1 MGLKF
6 NTLKVKSQKNNGT
19 YIFSNFDIGLYLLDT
34 PRSLGEQLGSLGL
47 IGGRNIITE
56 KSALVPQYGY
66 QVLGQLPAI
75 NDVQEYVAAVS
86 KDSASTSS
94 FFIVS
99 QTGKVY
105 LYTAA
110 QGLKKY
116 ATEIGV
122 PQGIIVTHSGKH
134 LVVYN
139 GGQLYLFGGYYE
151 EATVESLADNVSL
164 SDYTSY
170 YQFSRPLSEKDY
182 YWNGK
187 DLAVTGTVGGES
199 NTSRHVVISVT
210 EDEDN
215 DVCIVKT
222 VIEGTHLVYENQGI
236 VSIGEKA
243 LIEKDCIYT
252 PEEGE
257 EITMTPRLMEVCVN
271 RLFIVD
277 VSGRIYYSQIG
288 GVEIMA
294 NSLDPEN
301 VTGFKEA
308 YGAGYF
314 EGFYNSTSL
323 TLAIEDFLNGALITK
338 EDGLYYLVL
347 TQQTQDNTGTVTDRN
362 TTNVYINKIANIG
375 QKYATDHVIVREQ
388 VFAYDTWSGN
398 IVDAASVNVFGNLVA
413 GGIIIDQ
420 KALASYSSGIDS
432 TKRSLCY
439 NGQENKF
446 FLYYGENLD
455 NGILLTTQAT
465 IFPRKLDVEVM
476 KYIGFNQGVVGVT
489 PEGLIIQDYKPGT
502 VIPNISAYADFE
514 AIGLRDNRFT
524 CSSLIEVTELN
535 GVNYSIST
543 KNAGGSYQ
551 YIRPN
556 INIGINNSQ
565 LPPLIYSD
573 KRFNIFNDS
582 FQLTS
587 RWADKKSNVTRIYAP
602 MSGREGVQISIEFDK
617 NTSFCLAALR
627 LPDFSQGE

>member
-6 NTLKVKSQKNNGT
+6 NTLKVKPAKNNGA
-19 YIFSNFDIGLYLLDT
+19 YVFSNFDLGLYLLDT
-34 PRSLGEQLGSLGL
+34 PRSLGEQLASLGL

-56 KSALVPQYGY
+56 KGALVPQYGY
-66 QVLGQLPAI
+66 QVLGQLPEG
-75 NDVQEYVAAVS
+75 EYVAAVS

-94 FFIVS
+94 FFIV
-99 QTGKVY
+99 TRAGNVY

-116 ATEIGV
+116 ATTLGA
-122 PQGIIVTHSGKH
+122 PQGLVIAHSGKH

-151 EATVESLADNVSL
+151 DATEETLKANVTI

-170 YQFSRPLSEKDY
+170 YQFTVPISEADY

-187 DLAVTGTVGGES
+187 DLAVTGTVAGET
-199 NTSRHVVISVT
+199 NTTRHVVISVVL
-210 EDEDN
+210 DEEN
-215 DVCIVKT
+215 ETCTIRT
-222 VIEGTHLVYENQGI
+222 VIEGAHLTYEGGGV

-243 LIEKDCIYT
+243 VIEKDSIYT

-257 EITMTPRLMEVCVN
+257 DVIMTPQLMEVCVN

-277 VSGRIYYSQIG
+277 VTGRIYYSQIG

-308 YGAGYF
+308 YGAGFF
-314 EGFYNSTSL
+314 EGFYNSTSQ

-347 TQQTQDNTGTVTDRN
+347 TQQTQANTGTVTDQN
-362 TTNVYINKIANIG
+362 LTNVYINKIANIG

-388 VFAYDTWSGN
+388 IFAYDTWSGA
-398 IVDAASVNVFGNLVA
+398 IVNAASVNVFGNLVA
-413 GGIIIDQ
+413 GGVIIDQ
-420 KALASYSSGIDS
+420 KALASQISGIDS

-439 NGQENKF
+439 NGQENTF

-455 NGILLTTQAT
+455 NAILLTLQAT
-465 IFPRKLDVEVM
+465 IFPRKLDVEIM

-489 PEGLIIQDYKPGT
+489 EEGLIIQDYKPGT
-502 VIPNISAYADFE
+502 IIANVSAYADFE

-524 CSSLIEVTELN
+524 CSSLMEITELN
-535 GVNYSIST
+535 GVNYNVST
-543 KNAGGSYQ
+543 KNAGGSFQ
-551 YIRPN
+551 SIKPN
-556 INIGINNSQ
+556 INIGVNNAQ

-582 FQLTS
+582 FELTS
-587 RWADKKSNVTRIYAP
+587 RWADKKANVARVYAP
-602 MSGREGVQISIEFDK
+602 MSGREGVQISIEFQK